1 MGMSQFIW
9 SHLCH
14 KQQYLFSELDISV
27 KQSQNYQAGW
37 DTGVIVWDD
46 REDIISTFTGEG
58 ETLTGDLS
66 TAIQMEPID
75 EHTRVVIVTRNAEVD
90 SKVLPLI
97 VETPAAY
104 IGLMGSSQRWKVVRN
119 QLIDSGMSTKELERI
134 ATPIGIEIAAESP
147 EEIAV
152 SILAEV
158 IAGDNLP

>member
-1 MGMSQFIW
+1 M
-9 SHLCH
+9 
-14 KQQYLFSELDISV
+14 
-27 KQSQNYQAGW
+27 
-37 DTGVIVWDD
+37 
-46 REDIISTFTGEG
+46 
-58 ETLTGDLS
+58 
-66 TAIQMEPID
+66 
-75 EHTRVVIVTRNAEVD
+75 
-90 SKVLPLI
+90 I